1 MAGKLTVHR
10 QGTARAFVLARL
22 MRAPGHLL
30 LAAMLVLA
38 IGIAPPASAQ
48 QGAPSPQASG
58 GDNSPVAQPAVR
70 PRIGLVLSGGG
81 ARGVAHVGVLRVLEE
96 MRIPIDA
103 IAGTSMGAVVGG
115 LYASGMSAGEIEAL
129 LDSVD
134 WADAFSDRP
143 ARAGLNFRRRRE
155 DRDYLV
161 RLPLGFRDGHF
172 LLPSGLIQGQKLTQV
187 LRRNTLR
194 VSGVTDFDQLPTPFR
209 AVATDLESGATVVMH
224 DGDLT
229 TALHAS
235 LSAPGLFAPVERNGR
250 LLVDGGI
257 ANNLPV
263 DVARTM
269 GVDRLIVVDVGFPLG
284 QRERL
289 GSVTNVASQM
299 LTILIRRQADR
310 EAMALASGD
319 VLVSPDMPRTSSYS
333 FTNLERTLGA
343 GKRAAED
350 SRAQLAALAVTPE
363 AYARYRAARHREPYA
378 PHIRAVVVQPNS
390 AAFAGPTSILFGEFA
405 GQPFEQEELG
415 KSIDRAYGQGR
426 LELLDYQ
433 LQPLAGSTPPQADL
447 AFQLRENSWGPN
459 YVRVGLRLQDDFEGN
474 STFDAAAR
482 LLLTDINRYGAE
494 WIWEG
499 QIGANPRLGSQL
511 YLPFSL
517 QHRWFLE
524 PAALWQIR
532 EVPRFDEDQRISL
545 LRVRTLR
552 YGGALGRE
560 LGNFGEIRIGAE
572 RELGKVTARF
582 DADSEPME
590 FQHNELYTRFS
601 LDTLDSAAFP
611 RRGSSATLE
620 WRRQVANRRIERVSD
635 AVNIDYRQALSWG
648 KSTAIAWLS
657 AGALLD
663 SEFVDERSLYSL
675 GGFLNLSGLPA
686 ERLTGPNFGMAR
698 LLYYRKVGSGGEGF
712 LNVPLY
718 AGLSVEAGNVWDS
731 RSDVSFG
738 SARKNASLFFGLDT
752 FLGPAWF
759 AAGYDSRG
767 QHAFY
772 LSVGRGF

>member
-10 QGTARAFVLARL
+10 QGTGRTIILPRL
-22 MRAPGHLL
+22 MQAPRHQW
-30 LAAMLVLA
+30 LAGMLALAMGFA
-38 IGIAPPASAQ
+38 APATAQ
-48 QGAPSPQASG
+48 LSPPSQASG
-58 GDNSPVAQPAVR
+58 ANGTTPAQPAAR

-96 MRIPIDA
+96 MGIPIDA

-115 LYASGMSAGEIEAL
+115 LYASGMSAGDIEAL

-172 LLPSGLIQGQKLTQV
+172 LLPSGLIQGQKLTQL
-187 LRRNTLR
+187 LRRNTLQ
-194 VSGVTDFDQLPTPFR
+194 VSGVQDFDQLPTPFR
-209 AVATDLESGATVVMH
+209 AVATDLETGDTVVMR

-263 DVARTM
+263 DVARAM

-310 EAMALASGD
+310 GAATLASGD
-319 VLVSPDMPRTSSYS
+319 VLVSPDMPRTSSYA
-333 FTNLERTLGA
+333 FTNLERTLAA
-343 GKRAAED
+343 GRRAAEAA
-350 SRAQLAALAVTPE
+350 RPQLAALALQPE
-363 AYARYRAARHREPYA
+363 EYARYRAARHREPYA
-378 PHIRAVVVQPNS
+378 PLIREVQVQPNS
-390 AAFAGPTSILFGEFA
+390 ADFAAPTALLFGEFA
-405 GQPFEQEELG
+405 SRPFDQSRLG
-415 KSIDRAYGQGR
+415 RSIDRAYGQGR

-433 LQPLAGSTPPQADL
+433 LQPIAGTPPQADL

-459 YVRVGLRLQDDFEGN
+459 YLRVGLRLQDDFEGN

-482 LLLTDINRYGAE
+482 LVLTDINRYGAE
-494 WIWEG
+494 WIWDG
-499 QIGANPRLGSQL
+499 QIGANPRLGTQL

-532 EVPRFDEDQRISL
+532 EVPRFDDDERIGV

-560 LGNFGEIRIGAE
+560 LANFGELRVGAE
-572 RELGKVTARF
+572 RELGRVTERF
-582 DADSEPME
+582 DAAGEAME

-601 LDTLDSAAFP
+601 LDTLDSASFP
-611 RRGSSATLE
+611 RRGSSITLE
-620 WRRQVANRRIERVSD
+620 WRGQVSNRRLERVSD
-635 AVNIDYRQALSWG
+635 VVNIDFRQAHSWG

-686 ERLTGPNFGMAR
+686 ERLNGPNFGMAR
-698 LLYYRKVGSGGEGF
+698 LIYYRKIGSAGEGIF
-712 LNVPLY
+712 NMPMY
-718 AGLSVEAGNVWDS
+718 AGVSAEAGNVWDS
-731 RSDVSFG
+731 REDVSLG